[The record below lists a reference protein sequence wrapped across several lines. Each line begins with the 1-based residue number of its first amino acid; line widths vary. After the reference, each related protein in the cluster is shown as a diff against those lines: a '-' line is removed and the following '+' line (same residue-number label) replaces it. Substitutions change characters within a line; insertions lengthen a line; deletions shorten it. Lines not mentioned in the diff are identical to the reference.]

1 MDSILFSRILCVVY
15 SLDNASGCAI
25 LNIFFLLH
33 QHDSILVYFVYYPVK
48 EVQFTWVK
56 SYEPR
61 HSAPWLLKHLTKKYF
76 KIFMGFTIRIYPRKY
91 FEISFSTEKLYSI
104 YCSLDTSQ
112 DYLGRESPLMA
123 N

>member
-1 MDSILFSRILCVVY
+1 
-15 SLDNASGCAI
+15 
-25 LNIFFLLH
+25 
-33 QHDSILVYFVYYPVK
+33 
-48 EVQFTWVK
+48 
-56 SYEPR
+56 
-61 HSAPWLLKHLTKKYF
+61 
-76 KIFMGFTIRIYPRKY
+76 MGFTIRIYPRKY